1 LLTEFQGREIE
12 AAEVLM
18 QLKAGP
24 AVSTPIFEMHRK
36 LAAAQ
41 QNKAKE
47 QSSAA
52 AGVNSGNGGVHPNNQ
67 PTSQA
72 TSVIQEPSRSNN
84 ISVIVAA
91 PSSWTNK
98 TSRSLSHTVS
108 GSSGSSSSSSNS
120 ASAHVPFYQNHQT
133 VVDATQQQQQHHDQ
147 GSVIHPSRFVQNDQP
162 QLRKQLVTS
171 TNDERYVQVPKSS
184 PAISIQRIFEGCGN
198 VSETRSPPGVVP
210 ISV

>member
-1 LLTEFQGREIE
+1 MLTEFQGREIE

-47 QSSAA
+47 QSSD
-52 AGVNSGNGGVHPNNQ
+52 GVNSVNGGVYPNNQ

-108 GSSGSSSSSSNS
+108 GSSGSSSSSNS
-120 ASAHVPFYQNHQT
+120 ASAHVPFYQNHQA
-133 VVDATQQQQQHHDQ
+133 VVATAQQQQQHHDQ
-147 GSVIHPSRFVQNDQP
+147 GSIIHPSRFVQNDQP